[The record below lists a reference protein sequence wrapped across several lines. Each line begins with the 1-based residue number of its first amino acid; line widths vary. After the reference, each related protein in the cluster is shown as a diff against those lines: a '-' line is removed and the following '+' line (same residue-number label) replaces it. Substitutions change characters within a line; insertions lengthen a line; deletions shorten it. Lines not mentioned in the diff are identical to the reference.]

1 MNTIKKVDLK
11 DKIVLLRTDY
21 NVTIDVH
28 GKIIDDI
35 RVKATLPTLKY
46 LMKHAKKIIIVGHL
60 GRPIIQAK
68 ASMQRIIAGNQ
79 GIILKPVANDL
90 AKRLKIDFC
99 DKDAQFDDFVLPFY
113 KLNDKIWLMEN
124 IRFCPEEEANDDSFA
139 KTLANLADVYVD
151 DAFGNIHRAHA
162 SMVGVTKYLPS
173 YAGLLLTREIETLSM
188 LMKKP
193 PKPFVLISGGAKVSE
208 KILTLEKLVKKADKI
223 LLGGIMANTF
233 LASRDIDMKKSA
245 VEKDSIEKASE
256 LYALA
261 AKKFYL
267 PNDLIWRSFAA
278 VDIGKTTIRQFE
290 QIIAKAETVFWNGT
304 MGLTS
309 VGNFKYAHGTHAII
323 KAVANSQAKNK
334 IICGGDTIAEVSKM
348 KLINKMTFV
357 STGGGA
363 ALSFLAGDVL
373 PGIEALE
380 ENTKMKFEK
389 SK

>member
-1 MNTIKKVDLK
+1 MKILKEADIANKV
-11 DKIVLLRTDY
+11 VLLRTDY
-21 NVTIDVH
+21 NITLDPY

-35 RVKATLPTLKY
+35 RIKATLPTIKY
-46 LMKHAKKIIIVGHL
+46 LLKKAKKIIIVSHL

-79 GIILKPVANDL
+79 GIVLKPVALDL
-90 AKRLKIDFC
+90 AKRLKLKIDKC
-99 DKDAQFDDFVLPFY
+99 EAEYDKFVLPFY
-113 KLNDKIWLMEN
+113 KLDNKVWLMEN
-124 IRFCPEEEANDDSFA
+124 VRFCPEEETNDKHFA
-139 KTLANLADVYVD
+139 KQLAELADVYVD

-162 SMVGVTKYLPS
+162 SMVGVTNFLPS
-173 YAGLLLTREIETLSM
+173 YAGMLLQKEVETLSM

-193 PKPFVLISGGAKVSE
+193 PKPFILISGGAKVSE
-208 KILTLEKLVKKADKI
+208 KILTLEKLIKKADKI
-223 LLGGIMANTF
+223 ILGGIMGNTF
-233 LASRDIDMKKSA
+233 LASRDVDMKRSA
-245 VEKDSIEKASE
+245 VDKESIDKAGE
-256 LYALA
+256 LYSMA

-267 PNDLIWRSFAA
+267 PNDLIWRGTAA

-309 VGNFKYAHGTHAII
+309 VGNFKYAYGTHAII
-323 KAVANSQAKNK
+323 KAIANCQAKNK

-363 ALSFLAGDVL
+363 ALSFLAGDVM
-373 PGIEALE
+373 PGIEVLE
-380 ENTKMKFEK
+380 K
-389 SK
+389 